1 MNTSVATHAEA
12 AERRIWGPERF
23 SRAMCAARK
32 PRSNRWEWRFKMT
45 GFFRSLEPLL
55 RFGLGLVLLAVL
67 GVGVQAAL
75 RWIKVPLMVIL
86 VPLGVTAVVVTVL
99 CVSLSRR

>member
-1 MNTSVATHAEA
+1 MA
-12 AERRIWGPERF
+12 
-23 SRAMCAARK
+23 
-32 PRSNRWEWRFKMT
+32 

-86 VPLGVTAVVVTVL
+86 VPLGVTALVVTVL